1 MGATRSMATI
11 HEILA
16 EFREAARSKRDMGD
30 KFERLF
36 ANFLVTEPYYKDRFS
51 NVWLWTE
58 WPGRGNKPDTG
69 IDLVAEERID
79 GGLCA
84 IQCKFYDPDST
95 IQKADLDSFFATSGK
110 KPFASR
116 IVVTTTDNWS
126 KNAEPLLDDER
137 VPCIRIRL
145 QDLEDSAVDWS
156 KFSLTRPDK
165 MKLREKKHPREHQKE
180 AIKDVLAGLQEAE
193 RGKLIMAC
201 GTGKTFTAL
210 KIAEAYAADASK
222 QQAASSKQASGR
234 ILFLVPSI
242 ALLSQSLK
250 EWTAESGLP
259 MHALAVCSDTA
270 VGKSAADDTEDIRV
284 HDLPFPATT
293 DARKLA
299 RQLAGLTAPELAR
312 PLTVVF
318 STYQSIAT
326 IHEAQKK
333 HGAPAFD
340 LIVCDEA
347 HRTTGVTLAGA
358 DESHF
363 VKVHDAAYIKAGK
376 RLYMTATPRIYMDA
390 TKSKAKEA
398 AAELCS
404 MDDENLY
411 GRELHRL
418 GFGEAIS
425 RELLTDYK
433 VMVLAVDEKFV
444 SKTFQQELAKAS
456 KEKGKAYDDYFTD
469 LVKITGCWNGLGKR
483 MAQSDADLLAADTA
497 PMRRAVAFSRS
508 IGASK
513 QIKDLF
519 AGIADKY
526 IEQAPE
532 DQRSAL
538 LRCEADHVDGTMNA
552 LVRSKLLDWLKADT
566 ADTAKDGDEPSNV
579 CRILTN
585 ARCLSEGVDVPALD
599 AVLFLNPRNSVVDV
613 VQAVGRV
620 MRRAQGKKYGYIIL
634 PIGIPADTSP
644 EEALKDN
651 EKYKVIWQTLQALR
665 SHDERIEAAI
675 NQIDLTGK
683 KPANISI
690 IGVSG
695 GTGDA
700 GSDDETNGRD
710 AGKRGAQLQLDFPNL
725 GEWRDAIFARIVLKV
740 GDRRYW
746 ESWARDVAQ
755 IAEQQITR
763 IKALLEADGKV
774 GGKARVAFDKF
785 LTGLRGNLN
794 PAVSETDAIEML
806 AQHLITQPVFD
817 ALFEGYAFTQNNPVS
832 KSMQRMLDVLRD
844 NGLGKEPA
852 TLQKFY
858 ESVRQKAGIDIAGL
872 EPAKAAEARQ
882 RIVIELYD
890 KFFRTAFAKM
900 SERLGIVYT
909 PVEVVDFILKSADY
923 ALKQEFGV
931 GLSNP
936 GVHVLDPFT
945 GTGTFIVRLLQ
956 GNLINAQDLE
966 RKFKGELHANEIVL
980 LAYYIAAVN
989 IEYAYHLARAQS
1001 GVGDEA
1007 YQPFEGI
1014 VLTDTFQLTE
1024 GKGSLEEAMFPDNNK
1039 RARKQKAVDIRVIVG
1054 NPPYSAQQDSQNDN
1068 NQNLDYPTLDEK
1080 IRNTY
1085 AQHSTATSVRNLYD
1099 SYIRAIRWAS
1109 DRLKDKGIVC
1119 YVTNGSFI
1127 DANNMDGLRK
1137 TLLAEF
1143 SRVYVFNLRGNQRT
1157 SGEQSRKEGG
1167 KVFGSGS
1174 RATVAVTLL
1183 VKDAAK
1189 PGDGSIRYHDIGD
1202 YLSREEKLQTV
1213 SGFGSVENIPWRKI
1227 TPNEHGDWINVRDPA
1242 FAKFMALG
1250 NKEDDKA
1257 LRLFETYSLGVATAR
1272 DTWAYNFAHRQLV
1285 ESMGGMIDFYN
1296 AQRVA
1301 YAKAVKRATGT
1312 PPAVE
1317 DVIDTDTKKISWT
1330 RGLKNDLS
1338 RQKAHQ
1344 FNENCIVTALYRP
1357 YVKQRLYFSRAVNDM
1372 VYRIPRLFPSINAE
1386 NLVISVTGLGATKP
1400 FSALVTNTVP
1410 DLEMIS
1416 KGQCF
1421 PLYYFDEAPQ
1431 DDLLGNAG
1439 AEPYIRRDAI
1449 AASALAVFR
1458 KTYADDSISKEDLF
1472 YYIYG
1477 VLHSPEYKTRFEA
1490 DLKKQLP
1497 RIPFARDFWAFSKA
1511 GRELAHWHLNYETV
1525 EPWPLSHAGELPLGE
1540 ASLYRVQKMAWARKR
1555 VDGKLTDDKTTLVY
1569 NSRISLTG
1577 IPPEALEYVVNGK
1590 SALEWVIERYQVT
1603 TDKDSGI
1610 VNDPNDWAA
1619 EHGDPTYIFN
1629 LVKRVVRVSVETVRI
1644 VKALPALDE
1653 FTGSEH

>member
-1 MGATRSMATI
+1 MSTI
-11 HEILA
+11 HDILA
-16 EFREAARSKRDMGD
+16 EFREAAHSKRDMGD

-69 IDLVAEERID
+69 IDLVAEERIG

-95 IQKADLDSFFATSGK
+95 IQKADLDSFFATSARA
-110 KPFASR
+110 PFSSR

-156 KFSLTRPDK
+156 KFSLSRPDK
-165 MKLREKKHPREHQKE
+165 MKLREKKQPREHQKE
-180 AIKDVLAGLQEAE
+180 AIKDVLAGLKEAE

-210 KIAEAYAADASK
+210 KIAESYAAT
-222 QQAASSKQASGR
+222 QASSGL

-250 EWTAESGLP
+250 EWTAESSLP

-270 VGKSAADDTEDIRV
+270 VGKAASEDTEDIRV

-299 RQLAGLTAPELAR
+299 KQLAALTAPEQAR

-363 VKVHDAAYIKAGK
+363 VKVHDTAYIRAAK

-404 MDDENLY
+404 MDDESLY

-483 MAQSDADLLAADTA
+483 MARGDADVLAADTA

-508 IGASK
+508 IAASK

-519 AGIADKY
+519 AGIVDKY

-532 DQRSAL
+532 HQRGAL

-552 LVRSKLLDWLKADT
+552 LVRSKLLDWLKADAT
-566 ADTAKDGDEPSNV
+566 VAEESDGEGGNV

-620 MRRAQGKKYGYIIL
+620 MRRAPGKKYGYIIL

-651 EKYKVIWQTLQALR
+651 DKYKVIWQTLQALR

-700 GSDDETNGRD
+700 GNDDGTSGRD
-710 AGKRGAQLQLDFPNL
+710 AGNRGTQLQLDFPNL

-774 GGKARVAFDKF
+774 GGKARAAFDKF

-794 PAVSETDAIEML
+794 PAVSEADAIEML

-817 ALFEGYAFTQNNPVS
+817 ALFESYAFTQNNPVS

-844 NGLGKEPA
+844 NGLAKEPA
-852 TLQKFY
+852 ALQKFY

-931 GLSNP
+931 GLSAP

-956 GNLINAQDLE
+956 GGLIAPQDLE
-966 RKFKGELHANEIVL
+966 RKFRSELHANEIVL

-989 IEYAYHLARAQS
+989 IEYAYHLALQTTRT
-1001 GVGDEA
+1001 GVKVDYE
-1007 YQPFEGI
+1007 PFEGI

-1024 GKGSLEEAMFPDNNK
+1024 GKPMDEQYFPDNNK
-1039 RARKQKAVDIRVIVG
+1039 RAVKQNNVDIRVIVG
-1054 NPPYSAQQDSQNDN
+1054 NPPYSVGQDSENDD
-1068 NQNLDYPTLDEK
+1068 NQKVKYLHLDER
-1080 IRNTY
+1080 IRTTY
-1085 AQHSTATSVRNLYD
+1085 AARSSATLVQSLYD

-1109 DRLKDKGIVC
+1109 DRIKDKGIVC
-1119 YVTNGSFI
+1119 FVTNGGFI
-1127 DANNMDGLRK
+1127 DGNAADGLRK

-1143 SRVYVFNLRGNQRT
+1143 SQIYVFNLRGNART
-1157 SGEQSRKEGG
+1157 SGEQRQKEKGN
-1167 KVFGSGS
+1167 VFG
-1174 RATVAVTLL
+1174 A
-1183 VKDAAK
+1183 
-1189 PGDGSIRYHDIGD
+1189 
-1202 YLSREEKLQTV
+1202 
-1213 SGFGSVENIPWRKI
+1213 
-1227 TPNEHGDWINVRDPA
+1227 
-1242 FAKFMALG
+1242 
-1250 NKEDDKA
+1250 
-1257 LRLFETYSLGVATAR
+1257 
-1272 DTWAYNFAHRQLV
+1272 
-1285 ESMGGMIDFYN
+1285 
-1296 AQRVA
+1296 
-1301 YAKAVKRATGT
+1301 
-1312 PPAVE
+1312 
-1317 DVIDTDTKKISWT
+1317 
-1330 RGLKNDLS
+1330 
-1338 RQKAHQ
+1338 
-1344 FNENCIVTALYRP
+1344 
-1357 YVKQRLYFSRAVNDM
+1357 
-1372 VYRIPRLFPSINAE
+1372 
-1386 NLVISVTGLGATKP
+1386 
-1400 FSALVTNTVP
+1400 
-1410 DLEMIS
+1410 
-1416 KGQCF
+1416 
-1421 PLYYFDEAPQ
+1421 
-1431 DDLLGNAG
+1431 
-1439 AEPYIRRDAI
+1439 
-1449 AASALAVFR
+1449 
-1458 KTYADDSISKEDLF
+1458 
-1472 YYIYG
+1472 
-1477 VLHSPEYKTRFEA
+1477 
-1490 DLKKQLP
+1490 
-1497 RIPFARDFWAFSKA
+1497 
-1511 GRELAHWHLNYETV
+1511 
-1525 EPWPLSHAGELPLGE
+1525 
-1540 ASLYRVQKMAWARKR
+1540 
-1555 VDGKLTDDKTTLVY
+1555 
-1569 NSRISLTG
+1569 
-1577 IPPEALEYVVNGK
+1577 
-1590 SALEWVIERYQVT
+1590 
-1603 TDKDSGI
+1603 
-1610 VNDPNDWAA
+1610 
-1619 EHGDPTYIFN
+1619 
-1629 LVKRVVRVSVETVRI
+1629 
-1644 VKALPALDE
+1644 
-1653 FTGSEH
+1653 

>member
-1 MGATRSMATI
+1 MSSI

-69 IDLVAEERID
+69 IDLVAEERIG

-84 IQCKFYDPDST
+84 IQCKFYDPIST

-137 VPCIRIRL
+137 VPCVRIRL

-156 KFSLTRPDK
+156 KFSLSRPDK
-165 MKLREKKHPREHQKE
+165 MKLREKKQPREHQKE
-180 AIKDVLAGLQEAE
+180 AIKDVLTGLQESE

-210 KIAEAYAADASK
+210 KIAEAYAA
-222 QQAASSKQASGR
+222 KQASGGL

-250 EWTAESGLP
+250 EWTAESSLP

-270 VGKSAADDTEDIRV
+270 VGKSVAEDTEDIRV

-299 RQLAGLTAPELAR
+299 KQLAGLTVPEQAR

-363 VKVHDAAYIKAGK
+363 VKVHDAGYIKAGK

-404 MDDENLY
+404 MDDEALY

-483 MAQSDADLLAADTA
+483 MAQGDADLLAADTT

-508 IGASK
+508 IAASK

-526 IEQAPE
+526 IEQSPE

-566 ADTAKDGDEPSNV
+566 VGTTREGDEVGNT

-620 MRRAQGKKYGYIIL
+620 MRRAPGKKYGYIIL

-700 GSDDETNGRD
+700 GNDDETNGRD
-710 AGKRGAQLQLDFPNL
+710 VGNRSAQLELDFPNL

-774 GGKARVAFDKF
+774 GGKARAAFDKF
-785 LTGLRGNLN
+785 VAGLRGNLN
-794 PAVSETDAIEML
+794 PAVSEADAVEML

-817 ALFEGYAFTQNNPVS
+817 ALFEGYEFTKKNPVS

-844 NGLGKEPA
+844 NGLAKEPA
-852 TLQKFY
+852 SLQKFY
-858 ESVRQKAGIDIAGL
+858 DSVRQKAGIDIAGL

-909 PVEVVDFILKSADY
+909 PVEIVDFILKSADY

-931 GLSNP
+931 GISDP

-956 GNLINAQDLE
+956 GGLINPWDLE
-966 RKFKGELHANEIVL
+966 RKFQQELHANEIVL

-989 IEYAYHLARAQS
+989 IEYAYHLARSQS
-1001 GVGDEA
+1001 DVRNEV

-1024 GKGSLEEAMFPDNNK
+1024 GKPMDEQYFPDNNK
-1039 RARKQKAVDIRVIVG
+1039 RAVKQSKVDIRVIVG
-1054 NPPYSAQQDSQNDN
+1054 NPPYSTGQDSENDN
-1068 NQNLDYPTLDEK
+1068 NQKVRYRYLDE
-1080 IRNTY
+1080 RVRSTY
-1085 AQHSTATSVRNLYD
+1085 AAQSSATLVQSLYD

-1109 DRLKDKGIVC
+1109 DRIKDKGLVC
-1119 YVTNGSFI
+1119 FVTNGGFI
-1127 DANNMDGLRK
+1127 DGNAAGGLRK
-1137 TLLAEF
+1137 ALLAEF
-1143 SRVYVFNLRGNQRT
+1143 SRVYVFNLRGNART
-1157 SGEQSRKEGG
+1157 SGEQRKKEKGN
-1167 KVFGSGS
+1167 VFGAGT
-1174 RATVAVTLL
+1174 RTPVAITLL

-1189 PGDGSIRYHDIGD
+1189 PSDGSIRYHDIGD
-1202 YLSREEKLQTV
+1202 YLDQKEKLQTV
-1213 SGFGSVENIPWRKI
+1213 GNFASVENIPWRSV

-1242 FAKFMALG
+1242 FAKFMLLG
-1250 NKEDDKA
+1250 DKDDEKV
-1257 LRLFETYSLGVATAR
+1257 LRLFETYSSGVKTNR
-1272 DTWAYNFAHRQLV
+1272 DAWAYNFSRRRLADN
-1285 ESMGGMIDFYN
+1285 MGRMIDFYN
-1296 AQRVA
+1296 DQRVA
-1301 YAKAVKRATGT
+1301 YAKVIKHGMGELLK
-1312 PPAVE
+1312 VE
-1317 DVIDTDTKKISWT
+1317 DVIDADPKKISWT
-1330 RGLKNDLS
+1330 DNIKDDVRKNKPHKFDD
-1338 RQKAHQ
+1338 RY
-1344 FNENCIVTALYRP
+1344 IVAGLYRP
-1357 YVKQRLYFSRAVNDM
+1357 FTKERMYFNRTFNQR
-1372 VYRIPRLFPSINAE
+1372 VYRMPSLFPSEREE
-1386 NLVISVTGLGATKP
+1386 NLVISVTGVGANKN
-1400 FSALVTNTVP
+1400 FSAVLTDCVP
-1410 DLEMIS
+1410 NLHLHDT
-1416 KGQCF
+1416 GQCF
-1421 PLYYFDEAPQ
+1421 PLYYYDEAPQ
-1431 DDLLGNAG
+1431 DDLLGEAG
-1439 AEPYIRRDAI
+1439 AESYIRRDAI
-1449 AASALAVFR
+1449 TDAALAAFR
-1458 KTYADDSISKEDLF
+1458 KVYADDGISKEDLF
-1472 YYIYG
+1472 YYVYG
-1477 VLHSPEYKTRFEA
+1477 LLHSPEYKARFEA

-1497 RIPFARDFWAFSKA
+1497 RIPFAKDFWTFCKA
-1511 GRELAHWHLNYETV
+1511 GRELAGWHLNYESV
-1525 EPWPLSHAGELPLGE
+1525 EPYPLSHAGELPLGE
-1540 ASLYRVQKMAWARKR
+1540 TALYRVQKMAWARKR
-1555 VDGKLTDDKTTLVY
+1555 VDGKLTDDKTTLIY

-1590 SALEWVIERYQVT
+1590 PAIEWVIERYQVT

-1610 VNDPNDWAA
+1610 LNDPNDWAA
-1619 EHGDPTYIFN
+1619 EHGDPTYICD

-1644 VKALPALDE
+1644 VKALPALE
-1653 FTGSEH
+1653 ERG

>member
-1 MGATRSMATI
+1 
-11 HEILA
+11 
-16 EFREAARSKRDMGD
+16 MGD

-36 ANFLVTEPYYKDRFS
+36 ASYLVTDPYYKDRFS

-69 IDLVAEERID
+69 IDLVAEERI
-79 GGLCA
+79 GGSLCA

-95 IQKADLDSFFATSGK
+95 IQKAHLDSFFATSGK
-110 KPFASR
+110 APFTSR

-126 KNAEPLLDDER
+126 VNAEPLLDDDR
-137 VPCIRIRL
+137 VPCTRIRL

-156 KFSLTRPDK
+156 QFSLSRPDR
-165 MKLREKKHPREHQKE
+165 MKLREKKQPREHQKE
-180 AIKDVLAGLQEAE
+180 AIADVLTGLNDAE

-210 KIAEAYAADASK
+210 KIAEAYAASKSK
-222 QQAASSKQASGR
+222 QTNGR

-250 EWTAESGLP
+250 EWTAEASLP

-270 VGKSAADDTEDIRV
+270 VGKSISEDTDDIRI

-293 DARKLA
+293 NAKKLA
-299 RQLAGLTAPELAR
+299 KQMVGLAAPEQAR

-318 STYQSIAT
+318 STYQSIHA
-326 IHEAQKK
+326 IHEAQTK
-333 HGAPAFD
+333 HGVPSFD
-340 LIVCDEA
+340 LIICDEA
-347 HRTTGVTLAGA
+347 HRTTGVTLSTE

-363 VKVHDAAYIKAGK
+363 VKVHDAAYIQSAK
-376 RLYMTATPRIYMDA
+376 RLYMTATPRIYMDV

-398 AAELCS
+398 NAELCS
-404 MDDENLY
+404 MDDEVLY

-425 RELLTDYK
+425 RELLADYK

-444 SKTFQQELAKAS
+444 SKTFQQELAAAS
-456 KEKGKAYDDYFTD
+456 KAKGKAYDDYFTD

-508 IGASK
+508 IAASK
-513 QIKDLF
+513 QIKELF
-519 AGIADKY
+519 AGIVNKY
-526 IEQAPE
+526 IEQTPE
-532 DQRSAL
+532 EERGAL

-552 LVRSKLLDWLKADT
+552 LVRSKLLGWLKADST
-566 ADTAKDGDEPSNV
+566 NANNEDQGVSNV

-620 MRRAQGKKYGYIIL
+620 MRRAPGKKYGYIIL

-690 IGVSG
+690 IGVG
-695 GTGDA
+695 GGV
-700 GSDDETNGRD
+700 GSDEDRKDRPAAE
-710 AGKRGAQLQLDFPNL
+710 RGTQLHLDFPNL

-755 IAEQQITR
+755 IADQQITR
-763 IKALLEADGKV
+763 IKALLESDGKS
-774 GGKARVAFDKF
+774 GGKARLAFDKF
-785 LTGLRGNLN
+785 LIGLRSNLN
-794 PAVSETDAIEML
+794 PAVGEVEAIEML

-817 ALFEGYAFTQNNPVS
+817 ALFESYAFTQSNPVS

-844 NGLGKEPA
+844 NGLAKEPA
-852 TLQKFY
+852 SLQKFY
-858 ESVRQKAGIDIAGL
+858 ESVRQKAGIDIEGL
-872 EPAKAAEARQ
+872 EPVKAAEARQ

-923 ALKQEFGV
+923 TLKQEFGV
-931 GLSNP
+931 GLSAQN
-936 GVHVLDPFT
+936 VHVLDPFT

-956 GNLINAQDLE
+956 GGLIEEVDLE

-989 IEYAYHLARAQS
+989 IEYAYHLARAQN
-1001 GVGDEA
+1001 GLKDEA
-1007 YQPFEGI
+1007 YLPFEGI

-1024 GKGSLEEAMFPDNNK
+1024 TKGALEEQMFPDNNK
-1039 RARKQKAVDIRVIVG
+1039 RARKQKSVDIRVIVG
-1054 NPPYSAQQDSQNDN
+1054 NPPYSAQQDSQNDD
-1068 NQNLDYPTLDEK
+1068 NQNLDYPHLDHRIEA
-1080 IRNTY
+1080 TY
-1085 AQHSTATSVRNLYD
+1085 AAQTEAANKKNLYD

-1109 DRLKDKGIVC
+1109 DRIKDKGIVC

-1137 TLLAEF
+1137 VLLAEF
-1143 SRVYVFNLRGNQRT
+1143 NRVYVFNLRGNART
-1157 SGEQSRKEGG
+1157 SGEQRQKEKGN
-1167 KVFGSGS
+1167 VFGAGT
-1174 RATVAVTLL
+1174 RTPVAITLL
-1183 VKDAAK
+1183 VKDTAK
-1189 PGDGSIRYHDIGD
+1189 PGVGSIHYYDIGD
-1202 YLSREEKLQTV
+1202 YLNRDEKLQAV
-1213 SGFGSVENIPWRKI
+1213 SDFGSVQNIPWRVLA
-1227 TPNEHGDWINVRDPA
+1227 PNEHGDWINARDPA
-1242 FAKFMALG
+1242 FAKFMALA
-1250 NKEDDKA
+1250 NKPE
-1257 LRLFETYSLGVATAR
+1257 ENLGMFIEWSNGLLAAR
-1272 DTWAYNFAHRQLV
+1272 DAWVYSFSRPALAATMQNMTATYNV
-1285 ESMGGMIDFYN
+1285 E
-1296 AQRVA
+1296 VA
-1301 YAKAVKRATGT
+1301 RYQKFVANIAKDDWPDPEKVVDKD
-1312 PPAVE
+1312 P
-1317 DVIDTDTKKISWT
+1317 KKISWSSSLLPNVA
-1330 RGLKNDLS
+1330 RG
-1338 RQKAHQ
+1338 RKATFDAQ
-1344 FNENCIVTALYRP
+1344 RIIPALYRP
-1357 YVKQRLYFSRAVNDM
+1357 YQKQWLYFDPLMNHRVAQWP
-1372 VYRIPRLFPSINAE
+1372 ILFPSSGE
-1386 NLVISVTGLGATKP
+1386 KNLVISVTGIGANKP
-1400 FSALVTNTVP
+1400 FSPLITDTLP
-1410 DLEMIS
+1410 DYETIS
-1416 KGQCF
+1416 KGQNF
-1421 PLYYFDEAPQ
+1421 PLYYYDENPQ
-1431 DDLLGNAG
+1431 DDLLGKASTK
-1439 AEPYIRRDAI
+1439 PYIRRDAI
-1449 AASALAVFR
+1449 TDAALAAFR
-1458 KTYADDSISKEDLF
+1458 TVYADASIGKEDLF
-1472 YYIYG
+1472 YYTYG
-1477 VLHSPEYKTRFEA
+1477 LLHSPEYKSRFEA
-1490 DLKKQLP
+1490 DLRKQLP
-1497 RIPFARDFWAFSKA
+1497 RIPFAKDFHAFAAA
-1511 GRELAHWHLNYETV
+1511 GRELARWHLNYETV
-1525 EPWPLSHAGELPLGE
+1525 EPYPLSHSGELPLGE
-1540 ASLYRVQKMAWARKR
+1540 KALYRVQKMTWARKR
-1555 VDGKLTDDKTTLVY
+1555 VDGKLLEDKTTLIY
-1569 NSRISLTG
+1569 NSRLSLTN

-1590 SALEWVIERYQVT
+1590 SALEWVMERYQVS

-1610 VNDPNDWAA
+1610 VNDPNDWAV
-1619 EHGDPTYIFN
+1619 EHDDPAYIFN
-1629 LVKRVVRVSVETVRI
+1629 LVKRVVRVSVETVQI
-1644 VKALPALDE
+1644 VKALPALE
-1653 FTGSEH
+1653 ERI

>member
-1 MGATRSMATI
+1 MSSI

-16 EFREAARSKRDMGD
+16 EFREAARNKRDMGD

-36 ANFLVTEPYYKDRFS
+36 ASYLVTDPYYRDRFS
-51 NVWLWTE
+51 DVWLWSE

-69 IDLVAEERID
+69 IDLVAGERI
-79 GGLCA
+79 GNGLCA

-110 KPFASR
+110 APFTSR
-116 IVVTTTDNWS
+116 IVVTTTDSWS

-137 VPCIRIRL
+137 VPCTRIRL

-156 KFSLTRPDK
+156 KFSLSRPDK
-165 MKLREKKHPREHQKE
+165 MKLRDKKQLRAHQKE
-180 AIKDVLAGLQEAE
+180 ALKDVLAGLEAAE

-210 KIAEAYAADASK
+210 KIAEVLAAATGK
-222 QQAASSKQASGR
+222 HASGR
-234 ILFLVPSI
+234 ILFFVPSI
-242 ALLSQSLK
+242 ALLSQALK
-250 EWTAESGLP
+250 EWTAESSLP

-270 VGKSAADDTEDIRV
+270 VGISTAEDTEDIRI

-299 RQLAGLTAPELAR
+299 KQLSGLTEPHQAR

-318 STYQSIAT
+318 STYQSIAV
-326 IHEAQKK
+326 IHDAQKK
-333 HGAPAFD
+333 YGVPAFD

-347 HRTTGVTLAGA
+347 HRTTGVTLAGS

-363 VKVHDAAYIKAGK
+363 VKVHDAAYICAAK

-404 MDDENLY
+404 MDDEILY

-425 RELLTDYK
+425 RELLADYK

-444 SKTFQQELAKAS
+444 SKTFQQELAAAS
-456 KEKGKAYDDYFTD
+456 KAKGRAYDDYFTD
-469 LVKITGCWNGLGKR
+469 LVKITGCWNGLAKR
-483 MAQSDADLLAADTA
+483 MAQGDNELLAADTA
-497 PMRRAVAFSRS
+497 PMRRAVAFNRS
-508 IGASK
+508 IAASK
-513 QIKDLF
+513 QIKHLF
-519 AGIADKY
+519 AGIVNKY
-526 IEQAPE
+526 IEQEPE
-532 DQRSAL
+532 DQRGSL

-552 LVRSKLLDWLKADT
+552 LVRSRLLDWLKADT
-566 ADTAKDGDEPSNV
+566 NTDNDGDEAGSV

-620 MRRAQGKKYGYIIL
+620 MRRAPGKKYGYIIL

-644 EEALKDN
+644 EDALKDN

-665 SHDERIEAAI
+665 SHDGRIEAAI

-700 GSDDETNGRD
+700 DNDGEPKGSK
-710 AGKRGAQLQLDFPNL
+710 AGERGAQLRLDFPNL
-725 GEWRDAIFARIVLKV
+725 GEWRDAIFARIVLRV

-774 GGKARVAFDKF
+774 GGKARAAFDKF
-785 LTGLRGNLN
+785 LAGLRGNLN
-794 PAVSETDAIEML
+794 PAVMEIDAIEML

-844 NGLGKEPA
+844 NGLAKEPA
-852 TLQKFY
+852 SLQKFY
-858 ESVRQKAGIDIAGL
+858 ESVRQKAGIDIEGL

-909 PVEVVDFILKSADY
+909 PVEVVDFILKSADH

-931 GLSNP
+931 GLTNQ

-956 GNLINAQDLE
+956 GGLINNLDVE
-966 RKFKGELHANEIVL
+966 RKFKEELHANEIVL

-989 IEYAYHLARAQS
+989 IEYAYHLVRAQD
-1001 GVGDEA
+1001 GVQAES

-1039 RARKQKAVDIRVIVG
+1039 RARKQKAVDIRVIIG
-1054 NPPYSAQQDSQNDN
+1054 NPPYSAKQDSQNDN
-1068 NQNLDYPTLDEK
+1068 NQNLDYPRLDHRIES
-1080 IRNTY
+1080 TY
-1085 AQHSTATSVRNLYD
+1085 AKLTDATNKKNLYD

-1109 DRLKDKGIVC
+1109 DRINDKGIVC

-1127 DANNMDGLRK
+1127 DANNMNGLRK
-1137 TLLAEF
+1137 SLLAEF
-1143 SRVYVFNLRGNQRT
+1143 NRVYVFNLRGNQRT

-1174 RATVAVTLL
+1174 RATVAITLL
-1183 VKDAAK
+1183 VKDTAK
-1189 PGDGSIRYHDIGD
+1189 ASDGSIRYHDIGD
-1202 YLSREEKLQTV
+1202 YLSREEKLQAI
-1213 SGFGSVENIPWRKI
+1213 SDFGSAENIQWRRV

-1242 FAKFMALG
+1242 FTKFMVLG
-1250 NKEDDKA
+1250 DKDHDDT
-1257 LRLFETYSLGVATAR
+1257 LRVFETYSQGVLTAR
-1272 DTWAYNFAHRQLV
+1272 DYWAYNSSRKRLG
-1285 ESMGGMIDFYN
+1285 ESMERMISFYN
-1296 AQRVA
+1296 VERAKYGKVRVGRLFQRTDDEMA
-1301 YAKAVKRATGT
+1301 FLDT
-1312 PPAVE
+1312 
-1317 DVIDTDTKKISWT
+1317 VIDRDAKNISWS
-1330 RGLKNDLS
+1330 RSLKNDV
-1338 RQKAHQ
+1338 RKQKVYSFDESAIVVAAYRPFFKQ
-1344 FNENCIVTALYRP
+1344 YLYFDRAFNEMQYQQN
-1357 YVKQRLYFSRAVNDM
+1357 K
-1372 VYRIPRLFPSINAE
+1372 LFPAGDAE
-1386 NLVISVTGLGATKP
+1386 NKVIVVTGTGESNVFTCLMVDAI
-1400 FSALVTNTVP
+1400 P
-1410 DLEMIS
+1410 DFKNHYNS
-1416 KGQCF
+1416 QCF
-1421 PLYYFDEAPQ
+1421 PLYYYERAPQ
-1431 DDLLGNAG
+1431 SDLLGKSG

-1449 AASALAVFR
+1449 TDAALAAFQ
-1458 KTYADDSISKEDLF
+1458 KMYADDSISKQDLF
-1472 YYIYG
+1472 YYVYG
-1477 VLHSPEYKTRFEA
+1477 LLHSSEYKTRFEA

-1497 RIPFARDFWAFSKA
+1497 RIPFAKNFWAFSKA
-1511 GRELAHWHLNYETV
+1511 GRMLAEWHLNYESV
-1525 EPWPLSHAGELPLGE
+1525 EPYPLSHAGELPLGE
-1540 ASLYRVQKMAWARKR
+1540 PALYRVQKMAWAKKR
-1555 VDGKLTDDKTTLVY
+1555 VDGKLVEDKTTLIY

-1577 IPPEALEYVVNGK
+1577 IPTEALEYVVNGK
-1590 SALEWVIERYQVT
+1590 SALEWVMERYQIT
-1603 TDKDSGI
+1603 ADKDSGI
-1610 VNDPNDWAA
+1610 VNDPNDWSTAC
-1619 EHGDPTYIFN
+1619 GDPTYIFN
-1629 LVKRVVRVSVETVRI
+1629 LVKRVVRVSIETMGV
-1644 VKALPALDE
+1644 VKALPALE
-1653 FTGSEH
+1653 ERA